1 MKAVMIVFNQTH
13 SERVEFIL
21 EQIGI
26 RGFTWWND
34 VRGRGSETGEPRMG
48 THTWP
53 EMNSAA
59 LVITEDEK
67 VRPLLESIG
76 KMDEIN
82 REIGVRAFVW
92 EILETV

>member
-1 MKAVMIVFNQTH
+1 MIVFNQTH